1 MVHRWALGGFSLQVI
16 CPAGEKA
23 FARENLS
30 SPPRK
35 NKSFLD

>member
-1 MVHRWALGGFSLQVI
+1 MNLALKPEHKAFADEVR
-16 CPAGEKA
+16 A